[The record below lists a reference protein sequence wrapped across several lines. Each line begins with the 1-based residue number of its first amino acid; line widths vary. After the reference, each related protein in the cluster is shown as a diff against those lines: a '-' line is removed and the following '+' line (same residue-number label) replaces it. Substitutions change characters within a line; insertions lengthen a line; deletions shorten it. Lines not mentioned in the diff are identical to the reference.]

1 MTNHG
6 MTEEDTR
13 DRERWRRKTTVDKP
27 VDVDDDDDDILQEY
41 IFLMF

>member
-1 MTNHG
+1 

-27 VDVDDDDDDILQEY
+27 LDDDDDDDNDYILQEDV
-41 IFLMF
+41 FLMF